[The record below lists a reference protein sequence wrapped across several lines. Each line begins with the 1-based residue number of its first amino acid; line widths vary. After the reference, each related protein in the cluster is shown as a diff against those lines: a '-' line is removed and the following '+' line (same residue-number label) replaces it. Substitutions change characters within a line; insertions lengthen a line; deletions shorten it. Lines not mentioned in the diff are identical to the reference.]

1 MNIAPW
7 DAVAFLLIAFLAI
20 RGLIVGFVAEFFS
33 KAAVILGVL
42 GAVLLYRDAT
52 PYAVKL
58 VGSNAFPSAIA
69 FLALFLAI
77 YLVVK
82 LVQKLAGSALEEK
95 TMSGLDRA
103 LGFFLGAVE
112 GATAVVI
119 LLILIHAFPRF
130 APDNILAGSIVDRIA
145 TPFIERG
152 PSIISG
158 LFGAAR

>member
-7 DAVAFLLIAFLAI
+7 DAVAFLLIFILAI

-33 KAAVILGVL
+33 KAAVLLGVL
-42 GAVLLYRDAT
+42 GSFLLYRDLT
-52 PYAVKL
+52 PYVVKI

-69 FLALFLAI
+69 FLALFLVI

-82 LVQKLAGSALEEK
+82 LIQKLAASALEEQ

-112 GATAVVI
+112 GATAVFI
-119 LLILIHAFPRF
+119 LLIMIHAFPRL
-130 APDNILAGSIVDRIA
+130 APDNILAGSVVDRLA
-145 TPFIERG
+145 TPLIERG

-158 LFGAAR
+158 FFGAAR